1 MPMMCSRYGEARAL
15 VQALST
21 LDGHDDT
28 TESMGVRR
36 SSSMNKPTKQQKMS
50 SSAIPKARRPTSLN
64 ARSILDSIAFHSIQ
78 FNSNRVDATRLFLY
92 LFISTRQNNKPCC
105 HDDVRN
111 RYTLKRLLPQ
121 K

>member
-1 MPMMCSRYGEARAL
+1 MPMMCSRYGETLA
-15 VQALST
+15 QAQST

-50 SSAIPKARRPTSLN
+50 SSAIPKARGPTSLN
-64 ARSILDSIAFHSIQ
+64 ARSILDSIP

-92 LFISTRQNNKPCC
+92 LFMSTRQNNNLCC

-111 RYTLKRLLPQ
+111 RYTLRRLLPQ